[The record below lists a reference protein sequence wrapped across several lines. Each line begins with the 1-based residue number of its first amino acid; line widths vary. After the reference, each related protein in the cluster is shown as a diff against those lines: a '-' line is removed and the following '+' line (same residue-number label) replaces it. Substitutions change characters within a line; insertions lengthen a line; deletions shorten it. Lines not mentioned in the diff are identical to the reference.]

1 MTSAAKGTD
10 IQSILDANSVE
21 SAGNLPDMID
31 NVYNK
36 FEN

>member
-1 MTSAAKGTD
+1 MKSAAKGTD
-10 IQSILDANSVE
+10 TQSILDTNSNE
-21 SAGNLPDMID
+21 NAGNLPDMID